1 MMITKTMGIIIIIII
16 TSFALY
22 SHAWNIV
29 RYKPTCDLVTCNVLR
44 VTFSRNSDHH
54 EKRTAPQIFAMFLAS
69 STFKKS
75 PPTPAL
81 RRAQHVRG
89 TSKRLSAMRK
99 ITLMKIKFT
108 IRIWILM
115 WILLSRPDAGWM
127 SLHLHLHLT
136 EMTHMTVL
144 ITYYQPRTIYLLIII
159 GNKNWLLII
168 IIHHTGEKY
177 WSPSLW
183 KILIISIIICI
194 IYLIITEHYPDTLLS
209 WCYGNQMGRRY
220 HSTKTENQFVAIL
233 HLMKG
238 CGPCDS

>member
-1 MMITKTMGIIIIIII
+1 MKSSWIRPPGKPTDFQAAVSAMLGKPGVCGPFQITYWRKMVIMMITKTMGIIIIVII

-89 TSKRLSAMRK
+89 TSKRFSAMRK
-99 ITLMKIKFT
+99 MRHWWKSSLQSEYKSWCEYCYLDLMLDGCPSIS
-108 IRIWILM
+108 ICIWQK
-115 WILLSRPDAGWM
+115 W
-127 SLHLHLHLT
+127 
-136 EMTHMTVL
+136 L
-144 ITYYQPRTIYLLIII
+144 IWPFWSLIINQGPFI
-159 GNKNWLLII
+159 FWSSLATRID
-168 IIHHTGEKY
+168 Y
-177 WSPSLW
+177 WSSS
-183 KILIISIIICI
+183 SIIQVKNID
-194 IYLIITEHYPDTLLS
+194 H
-209 WCYGNQMGRRY
+209 
-220 HSTKTENQFVAIL
+220 
-233 HLMKG
+233 HL
-238 CGPCDS
+238 CERCWS